1 MTLFVTLAEIERALM
16 HDKPRLRFIVPGV
29 LPAGPCL
36 LYGASGAGKTGIAI
50 RTVTAAAAGLQW
62 ADRPIEPGAVLY
74 VCGEDIDGAK
84 ERLVAAARA
93 LGREPSSLPVA
104 VMPAPEVGVG
114 KTEARHAITSAAKEL
129 ARQSGFPV
137 VLIVIDTLAACFGEK
152 SQDDAS
158 AASEYMNSA
167 DRMSRDLGCC
177 VLSVH
182 HTGKNEE
189 AGMRG
194 SRVFFD
200 RADAVLKVKRGQEG
214 TAFLQVEKLRNGPG
228 GARFAFDIGGE
239 EIDTAAGRVSVQ
251 VIRDLRP
258 MTDAPA
264 NAEKVKE
271 TRKQT
276 LADQMLGVLIR
287 LSGSGAVLNSTW
299 QSACYELWP
308 DKKQKTRRK
317 LFSENRKRLCDS
329 SLIRIEGETVSVSAS
344 VFQTDASLTPMPETV
359 SVSASAPVS
368 IDTGLTDA
376 LTGDPQKQNGK
387 DGAEGNPEADDMVS
401 RTNVLDRGAGG
412 EAPALNSRP
421 AGAGADGRATDA
433 A

>member
-1 MTLFVTLAEIERALM
+1 MTAFVTLAEIERALM

-62 ADRPIEPGAVLY
+62 ADRPIEAGAVLY

-93 LGREPSSLPVA
+93 LGLEPASLPVA
-104 VMPAPEVGVG
+104 VMPAPEAGVG
-114 KTEARHAITSAAKEL
+114 KSEARHAITNAAKEL
-129 ARQSGFPV
+129 ARQSGLPV

-200 RADAVLKVKRGQEG
+200 RADAVLKVKRGQEA

-228 GARFAFDIGGE
+228 GARFAFDIAGND
-239 EIDTAAGRVSVQ
+239 IDTAAGRVSVQ

-258 MTDAPA
+258 LVDDDGA
-264 NAEKVKE
+264 AEAKE
-271 TRKQT
+271 RKKQT
-276 LADQMLGVLIR
+276 IADQMLAALVRVGGVAGV
-287 LSGSGAVLNSTW
+287 SVEAWKT
-299 QSACYELWP
+299 ACYDLWTEKSP
-308 DKKQKTRRK
+308 DSKRK
-317 LFSENRKRLCDS
+317 LFSKTRKQMQEDGIVS
-329 SLIRIEGETVSVSAS
+329 VDGETVTVTVTS
-344 VFQTDASLTPMPETV
+344 DAMVTPLVTQEPETV
-359 SVSASAPVS
+359 TVTVTNPPS
-368 IDTGLTDA
+368 IEGGDSDRTTG
-376 LTGDPQKQNGK
+376 PFPKQNGK
-387 DGAEGNPEADDMVS
+387 NLS
-401 RTNVLDRGAGG
+401 G
-412 EAPALNSRP
+412 EAREGDRIGKANAFPPGRGTGSPATDP
-421 AGAGADGRATDA
+421 ARGDGDDDGRLTDA